1 MMKCLITGATGFIG
15 SHLVEALTAR
25 GAEIACLVR
34 RTSNLRW
41 LKNHNI
47 QYHTGE
53 VTEKESLRKAVRNVE
68 YIFHLASLTKA
79 VYPEDYYLVNTGGTK
94 NILEVCAEEN
104 PPLKRF
110 ILVSSLA
117 AAGPSPTES
126 PILETYPPRPITDYG
141 NSKLEAERIAAE
153 FMSHLPITIVRPP
166 VVYGP
171 RERDIYFYFR
181 LINHGVIFNAGG
193 ANPLLSIIYAPD
205 LAEAMVRLSTLEQSA
220 GETYFVSSPEP
231 KYMDELTSIIASALG
246 RKKVLKIPAPLWVTD
261 IMSCLMEAS
270 SRLTKKPALLNR
282 QKIREIRQKAWVCS
296 AMKLKKD
303 ADYICPTPVEKG
315 IAETAAWYRENG
327 WL

>member
-1 MMKCLITGATGFIG
+1 MKCLVTGATGFIG
-15 SHLVEALTAR
+15 SHLVEALAAR
-25 GAEIACLVR
+25 GAEIACLIR
-34 RTSNLRW
+34 RTSNLHW
-41 LKNHNI
+41 LRNHDI
-47 QYHTGE
+47 QYHIGE
-53 VTEKESLRKAVRNVE
+53 VTEKETLRKAVLNVE

-79 VYPEDYYLVNTGGTK
+79 VYPEDYYLVNTEGTK

-126 PILETYPPRPITDYG
+126 PILETYPPCPITDYG

-153 FMSHLPITIVRPP
+153 FMTRLPITIVRPP

-171 RERDIYFYFR
+171 RDRDVFFYFR
-181 LINHGVIFNAGG
+181 LINRGVIFNTGG

-205 LAEAMVRLSTLEQSA
+205 LTEAMIRLATIEQSA
-220 GETYFVSSPEP
+220 GETYFVSNTEP
-231 KYMDELTSIIASALG
+231 KYMNELVSLIASALG
-246 RKKVLKIPAPLWVTD
+246 KKKVLKIPVPLWVAN
-261 IMSCLMEAS
+261 IVACLMEAS

-296 AMKLKKD
+296 AMKLNKD
-303 ADYICPTPVEKG
+303 ADYTCHTPVEKG